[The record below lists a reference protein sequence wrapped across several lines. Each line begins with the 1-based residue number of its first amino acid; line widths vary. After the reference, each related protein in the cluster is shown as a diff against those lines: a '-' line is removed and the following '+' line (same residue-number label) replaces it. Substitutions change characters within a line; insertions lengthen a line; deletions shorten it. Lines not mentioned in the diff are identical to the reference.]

1 MAPDNGG
8 DPVLAQYEAYPYPAR
23 DPRDEAERLITGSP
37 SHLAEVNHYLFAGRR
52 DFARP
57 FRALVAGGGT
67 GDAAIMLAQQLSDE
81 AGSGAGSV
89 AAPGEVVYLDI
100 SAAARAVAEA
110 RAAARG
116 LANIRFVTGSLEDLP
131 GLALGP
137 FDYIDCCGVLHHLAD
152 PAAGLRALTA
162 ALAEGGGLG
171 LMVYG
176 ALGRTGV
183 YPLQE
188 ALEALGAG
196 LTLAERV
203 GLARRLLAD
212 LPATNWFRRNPFLG
226 DHRRSDAEL
235 VDLLLHARDRAY
247 RVPELVALLAAADLA
262 LVAFPE
268 ALRYEPASYLGDP
281 RLLKR
286 LEGLGRLER
295 AGLAEALAGNLKT
308 HVVYAAP
315 SGSAEGRVAQP
326 DRPEAVPLL
335 IGDDNGGGPAMA
347 EALGRNLRLTA
358 TFDGVKLSLALP
370 RLAPAM
376 LARIDGRASLGAIH
390 RNLQALDSALDWP
403 AFKAQF
409 DRLYRALN
417 GLGRLF
423 VRYPTAPG

>member
-1 MAPDNGG
+1 MAGADAE

-23 DPRDEAERLITGSP
+23 DPRDEAKRLIAGSP

-57 FRALVAGGGT
+57 FRALAAGGGT
-67 GDAAIMLAQQLSDE
+67 GDAAVMLAQQLAD
-81 AGSGAGSV
+81 A
-89 AAPGEVVYLDI
+89 AAPGSDAGEVVYLDV
-100 SAAARAVAEA
+100 SAAARRIAEA

-116 LANIRFVTGSLEDLP
+116 LANIRFVTASLLDLP
-131 GLALGP
+131 GLGLGR

-152 PAAGLRALTA
+152 PAAGLAALAA

-183 YPLQE
+183 YPVQE
-188 ALEALGAG
+188 ALRDLARG
-196 LTLAERV
+196 LPLAERV
-203 GLARRLLAD
+203 GLARRLLDD

-226 DHRRSDAEL
+226 DHKRSDAEL

-247 RVPELVALLAAADLA
+247 RVAELIDLLAAADLA
-262 LVAFPE
+262 PVAFLEP
-268 ALRYEPASYLGDP
+268 LRYEPASYLDDP

-286 LEGLGRLER
+286 LDGLAWAER
-295 AGLAEALAGNLKT
+295 AALAEALGGNMKT

-315 SGSAEGRVAQP
+315 RAAAGGRVAAP

-335 IGDDNGGGPAMA
+335 IEDDGPALA
-347 EALGRNLRLTA
+347 EAAGRSLSLSA
-358 TFDGVKLSLALP
+358 DFSGVKRPFALP
-370 RLAPAM
+370 RLAPAI
-376 LARIDGRASLGAIH
+376 LARIDGRASLADIH
-390 RNLQALDSALDWP
+390 RDLQGLDSALDWR

-409 DRLYRALN
+409 DQLYRVLN
-417 GLGRLF
+417 GLNRLLL
-423 VRYPTAPG
+423 RYPDASG

>member
-1 MAPDNGG
+1 MAGVDAE

-23 DPRDEAERLITGSP
+23 DPRDEAKRLIAGSP

-57 FRALVAGGGT
+57 FRALAAGGGT
-67 GDAAIMLAQQLSDE
+67 GDAAVMLAQQLAD
-81 AGSGAGSV
+81 A
-89 AAPGEVVYLDI
+89 AAPGSDAGEVVYLDV
-100 SAAARAVAEA
+100 SAAARQVAEA

-116 LANIRFVTGSLEDLP
+116 LANIRFVTASLLDLP
-131 GLALGP
+131 GLGLGR

-152 PAAGLRALTA
+152 PAAGLAALAA

-183 YPLQE
+183 YPVQE
-188 ALEALGAG
+188 ALRDLARG
-196 LTLAERV
+196 LPLAERV
-203 GLARRLLAD
+203 GLARRLLDD

-226 DHRRSDAEL
+226 DHKRSDAEL

-247 RVPELVALLAAADLA
+247 RVAELIDLLAAADLA
-262 LVAFPE
+262 PVAFLEP
-268 ALRYEPASYLGDP
+268 LRYEPASYLDDP

-286 LEGLGRLER
+286 LDGLAWAER
-295 AGLAEALAGNLKT
+295 AALAEALAGNMKT

-315 SGSAEGRVAQP
+315 RAAAGGRVAAP

-335 IGDDNGGGPAMA
+335 IEDDGPALA
-347 EALGRNLRLTA
+347 EAAGRSLSLSA
-358 TFDGVKLSLALP
+358 DFSGVKRPFALP
-370 RLAPAM
+370 RLAPAI
-376 LARIDGRASLGAIH
+376 LARIDGRASLADIH
-390 RNLQALDSALDWP
+390 RDLQGLDSALDWR

-409 DRLYRALN
+409 DQLYRVLN
-417 GLGRLF
+417 GLNRLLL
-423 VRYPTAPG
+423 RYPDASG